1 MRACARTRVSVL
13 SLMILSAAAGGINL
27 HAQPLLNF
35 NRITSNWPTVELYFT
50 ASCDSVQSRITDKS
64 LLSIRENGVEMD
76 SFQLHCPDPTIRCPM
91 SAALVFDASGSMQGR
106 GNAAAKAGGL
116 AFLEG
121 FDGTGDEACI
131 LWFTS
136 VVTKAQQ
143 MTVYKD
149 LLRNAINALPAS
161 GPTALWDGIFLGIQD
176 LVYDGV
182 NPCRAVVVIT
192 DGADGSSQRT
202 PEEII
207 ALATR
212 NRIRVYAIGFGSSIN
227 PVPLN
232 LVAELTGGRYFQ
244 TDDPDELVRIYRD
257 IFSIISSSFENECLI
272 TYEASCKDGGTRNV
286 ELALSN
292 FCGGSDAK
300 TKSWRAPRDTTTFEP
315 LGIRIPDA
323 TIWSGDTAVIP
334 LELTTPLD
342 NAMIHPAQF
351 ALKIDHSRLQLEGVD
366 TPTGCLLEGVP
377 ITVAPTP
384 DGHVI
389 TTGART
395 MMTTQSLPAPLAL
408 LRFTVKRAVM
418 DSMSAGIGL
427 ADWIFQAGCF
437 APQLSGGVLKAYS
450 DKLGA
455 FAVID
460 SITSK
465 DGRVFVHF
473 RARCKGAFATSLEA
487 GAAHIAVDGI
497 DTPAPIVSGPT
508 AVNGMTAEFADPCP
522 DGGTHQLELRLQPF
536 CDTVFTMTRA
546 YKSEKRNLGVTV
558 TGSRHLCPGD
568 TARLD
573 AVGGYSSYAWSDG
586 STTSHMVVTGA
597 GEYFYTATGPGGC
610 VLDSDTIRIT
620 GSVIPVITPPG
631 PITICEGKTVT
642 LDAGAGYV
650 SYEWSNGHSGRL
662 LVVSESGDY
671 HVTAVDGEGCVM
683 TSAAARVDAVT
694 ELHPSITASGPKE
707 FCEGDI
713 VVLLADQGYQRYVW
727 STGDTTAAIVVGSSG
742 SYTVTVYLDGG
753 CSGTSEPVT
762 VTVHPL
768 PAKPSIYRTGDDL
781 STDTAYAYQWYF
793 GDVEIPGGTSRS
805 QRAVQTG
812 TYRVKV
818 TNSEGCSAMS
828 ETYMVT
834 TLPAAHTPDAESF
847 AIDVHPNPAGDAI
860 TVSLRGLDHGTA
872 RLRLYDPLGRELRS
886 LTLES
891 SAGAGICS
899 FSLAGLPPGIY
910 LFRAEHGSAA
920 ALKLFVR
927 K

>member
-1 MRACARTRVSVL
+1 MKTCARVGLSVL
-13 SLMILSAAAGGINL
+13 FVIILGAGCNML
-27 HAQPLLNF
+27 YAQPLLNF
-35 NRITSNWPTVELYFT
+35 KRVTSNWPAVELYFT
-50 ASCDSVQSRITDKS
+50 ASCNNVQTRITDKS
-64 LLSIRENGVEMD
+64 FFSIRENDIEID
-76 SFQLHCPDPTIRCPM
+76 SFQLHCPDPSKRCVI
-91 SAALVFDASGSMQGR
+91 SVALVFDASGSMLGP
-106 GNAAAKAGGL
+106 GNAGAKAAGL
-116 AFLEG
+116 AFIDLMDEG
-121 FDGTGDEACI
+121 QDEAAI
-131 LWFTS
+131 LWFNYT
-136 VVTKAQQ
+136 VTVAQQ
-143 MTVYKD
+143 MTTYKD
-149 LLRNAINALPAS
+149 LLANAVNGLPAA
-161 GPTALWDGIFLGIQD
+161 GPTAVWDGAYSGVMNLIN
-176 LVYDGV
+176 DGV
-182 NPCRAVVVIT
+182 NPCRAVIVMT
-192 DGADGSSQRT
+192 DGADGSSSRT
-202 PEEII
+202 PNEIV
-207 ALATR
+207 ALANR
-212 NRIRVYAIGFGSSIN
+212 NRVRVYTVGYGSGIEATQ
-227 PVPLN
+227 LRYI
-232 LVAELTGGRYFQ
+232 AESTGGRYFETQ
-244 TDDPDELVRIYRD
+244 NAAEIASFYRS
-257 IFSIISSSFENECLI
+257 IFAIISSSFENECLI

-334 LELTTPLD
+334 LELTTPL
-342 NAMIHPAQF
+342 NNVVIHPAQF

-418 DSMSAGIGL
+418 DSISAGIGL